1 MVVGSSARKSLGSRL
16 MLKAAA
22 PSAVN
27 LASSVSDGTWWACRG
42 VGCSSAI
49 EASRPNSRNRGM
61 KGLEKERGTGEGALG
76 EVKGRIRKGR
86 IAQTSLV
93 WQGMKMK
100 EEKGSIL

>member
-1 MVVGSSARKSLGSRL
+1 
-16 MLKAAA
+16 
-22 PSAVN
+22 
-27 LASSVSDGTWWACRG
+27 
-42 VGCSSAI
+42 
-49 EASRPNSRNRGM
+49 M
-61 KGLEKERGTGEGALG
+61 KWLEKERGTGEGALG